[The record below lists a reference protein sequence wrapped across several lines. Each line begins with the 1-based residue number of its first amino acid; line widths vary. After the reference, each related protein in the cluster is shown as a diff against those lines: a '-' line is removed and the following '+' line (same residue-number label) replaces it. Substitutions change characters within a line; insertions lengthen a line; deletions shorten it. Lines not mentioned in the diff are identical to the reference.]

1 MLRAGK
7 VGLRARDEADVA
19 VLHAELY
26 EDIATYMIAD
36 SRPWRPVPA
45 GSPAS
50 PYAIGEP
57 GDDVALFSVVELA
70 ESGELAGAALLWAID
85 LHNRSAHL
93 GLSLRPSFRG
103 RGLGSDV
110 VLALCE
116 YGFTVRG
123 LHRLQVDTL
132 ASNAAMIRAAER
144 AGFTLEGTLRGA
156 GWVNGEFADEVILGL
171 LASDWARPGVIGG
184 HAPHRTAWRGP
195 RPFGPYPAAIGW
207 GLLPWHWRWEW
218 TERAGFPRSATRP
231 WSGWHAWPP
240 PGPPRSG

>member
-7 VGLRARDEADVA
+7 VGLRARDEADTA

-36 SRPWRPVPA
+36 SRPWRPIPA

-57 GDDVALFSVVELA
+57 RDDVALFSVVELA
-70 ESGELAGAALLWAID
+70 GGERAAGERAGGELAGAALLWAID
-85 LHNRSAHL
+85 SHNRSAHL

-103 RGLGSDV
+103 RGLGTDV

-116 YGFTVRG
+116 YGFAVRG

-132 ASNAAMIRAAER
+132 ASNAAMISAAVR
-144 AGFTLEGTLRGA
+144 AGFAQEGTLRRA
-156 GWVNGEFADEVILGL
+156 GWVNGEFVDEVILGL
-171 LASDWARPGVIGG
+171 LASDWARL
-184 HAPHRTAWRGP
+184 RG
-195 RPFGPYPAAIGW
+195 AQ
-207 GLLPWHWRWEW
+207 
-218 TERAGFPRSATRP
+218 
-231 WSGWHAWPP
+231 
-240 PGPPRSG
+240 